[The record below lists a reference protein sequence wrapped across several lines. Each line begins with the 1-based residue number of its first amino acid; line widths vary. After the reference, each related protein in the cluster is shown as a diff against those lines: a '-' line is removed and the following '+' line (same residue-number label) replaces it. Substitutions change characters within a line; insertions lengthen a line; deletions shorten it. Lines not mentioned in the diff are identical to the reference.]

1 MKDSKR
7 ALFVVLGCLCVALGA
22 VGAVVPGLPGTIFLL
37 GAAWLFA
44 HSSPKLRERLL
55 ASRLGAPLRRYEE
68 TRCMIPRDKAVAI
81 GAMWAGITL
90 ALWLLRGGAP
100 ALPVTLVLLGVLG
113 TGAILFLV
121 PVARS
126 ADF

>member
-1 MKDSKR
+1 VKDPKR
-7 ALFVVLGCLCVALGA
+7 ALFIALGCVCVVLGA

-68 TRCMIPRDKAVAI
+68 TRCMTPRDKAFAI

-90 ALWLLRGGAP
+90 ALLLLREGTPVLP
-100 ALPVTLVLLGVLG
+100 ATLVLLGVVG
-113 TGAILFLV
+113 TGVILFLV
-121 PVARS
+121 PAERS